1 MFLPTTQTEVRDLG
15 WDALDVILV
24 TGDSYIDAPS
34 IGVAVIGKVLA
45 NAGFRVGII
54 AQPDPSSDQDIQR
67 LGEPV
72 LFWGVTGG
80 SVDSMVAN
88 WTATGKKRQKDDYT
102 PGGVNN
108 RRPDR
113 ALIVYANLIRQYY
126 KNTAPIVLG
135 GIEASLRRVAHY
147 DFWSN
152 TIRRSILFDAKAD
165 FLLYGMA
172 EHSVVELARRLQ
184 NGNDPEGIRGLCH
197 IAGTR
202 PPECVELPS
211 YKDCVKNK
219 DTFARMFLLF
229 YRNNDPVTAAPLAQQ
244 QDTRYLIQN
253 PPPACLS
260 QKELDAVHALDYE
273 RALHPFYQMQGTVRA
288 LDTIAFSIATHRGCY
303 GECNFC
309 AIAVHQGRQVS
320 WRSKSSILAEARKMA
335 AHPGFKGTISDVGGP
350 TANMYGIECDRKT
363 TKGGC
368 PDKRCLF
375 PAPCK
380 SLPIDH
386 GPQISLLRDLRKI
399 SGIKK
404 VVIASGIRHDMVL
417 ADRENGWRYL
427 EDVIR
432 HHVSGQMKIAPE
444 HSEAHVLAK
453 MGKPGPEAVLAFKQR
468 FDRMTKKAHLKQ
480 FLTYYLI
487 AAHPGCTEKDMA
499 ALRNFAL
506 KNLHLLPEQV
516 QVFTPTPSTWSSL
529 MYWTEKDPFTGAP
542 CFVETHVRAKER
554 QKQIITGRSAK
565 KPIKRHSTE
574 KKANQTEG

>member
-1 MFLPTTQTEVRDLG
+1 
-15 WDALDVILV
+15 
-24 TGDSYIDAPS
+24 
-34 IGVAVIGKVLA
+34 
-45 NAGFRVGII
+45 
-54 AQPDPSSDQDIQR
+54 
-67 LGEPV
+67 
-72 LFWGVTGG
+72 
-80 SVDSMVAN
+80 
-88 WTATGKKRQKDDYT
+88 
-102 PGGVNN
+102 
-108 RRPDR
+108 
-113 ALIVYANLIRQYY
+113 
-126 KNTAPIVLG
+126 
-135 GIEASLRRVAHY
+135 
-147 DFWSN
+147 
-152 TIRRSILFDAKAD
+152 
-165 FLLYGMA
+165 
-172 EHSVVELARRLQ
+172 
-184 NGNDPEGIRGLCH
+184 
-197 IAGTR
+197 
-202 PPECVELPS
+202 
-211 YKDCVKNK
+211 
-219 DTFARMFLLF
+219 
-229 YRNNDPVTAAPLAQQ
+229 
-244 QDTRYLIQN
+244 
-253 PPPACLS
+253 
-260 QKELDAVHALDYE
+260 
-273 RALHPFYQMQGTVRA
+273 MQGTVRA

-499 ALRNFAL
+499 ALRNL
-506 KNLHLLPEQV
+506 
-516 QVFTPTPSTWSSL
+516 
-529 MYWTEKDPFTGAP
+529 
-542 CFVETHVRAKER
+542 R
-554 QKQIITGRSAK
+554 
-565 KPIKRHSTE
+565 
-574 KKANQTEG
+574 